1 MLQNNSRRNASV
13 GLCLMGQPEVGQDRS
28 VLGFACTPLLQ
39 KKSAE
44 TAVARSSRSFGGPGP
59 HVFNFTCSATT
70 GKAKNAPVLASK
82 ARLKRFAD
90 FFCNNGVQ

>member
-1 MLQNNSRRNASV
+1 MAH
-13 GLCLMGQPEVGQDRS
+13 EHKAWRS
-28 VLGFACTPLLQ
+28 TPLLQ

-82 ARLKRFAD
+82 ARLKRFASIS
-90 FFCNNGVQ
+90 FATTGFYSLFPLHYV